1 MILRRKTGICE
12 IAINMTPFA
21 KTTIIEHLQF
31 VGDDKGNNT
40 TTQTLL
46 EHDESPNTTITIL
59 EWVYLFETNV
69 EVKNILKSNLFLSV
83 VAFYQS
89 LHTIMHLLWL
99 TCILTTH
106 LVGQSLVVANSKP
119 VYATVGCACFQ
130 NAMQRLNQFFRKRIS
145 FTFSVSSAVTPMV
158 FVSKM

>member
-31 VGDDKGNNT
+31 VGD
-40 TTQTLL
+40 QTLL

-119 VYATVGCACFQ
+119 VYATVGA
-130 NAMQRLNQFFRKRIS
+130 AS
-145 FTFSVSSAVTPMV
+145 
-158 FVSKM
+158 